1 MSGSDFWRG
10 VTKRGAQARTTP
22 EPAASPPL
30 ALVQMPSAAAGI
42 DGATKKLLD
51 ELRSAVK
58 AAGVEP
64 DDPMMPLVTAFAQSI
79 RFMAERGS
87 MSDRV
92 VTSASERIQAALV
105 EARRTADAEAE
116 RFSGAILATET
127 DIIRRIAGSIAAS
140 ADKALTRRVKV
151 FDRNTA
157 LWAAAA
163 LFGTAVACLVGGY
176 VWGSNVASADIHETE
191 AGLRAAFSNS
201 AADANNWMLLME
213 WNDLSQA
220 LKSCGN
226 ANQAI
231 LDHGRRA
238 CAMPLWIEKPQAA
251 KPEQLGQ

>member
-1 MSGSDFWRG
+1 M
-10 VTKRGAQARTTP
+10 
-22 EPAASPPL
+22 
-30 ALVQMPSAAAGI
+30 
-42 DGATKKLLD
+42 
-51 ELRSAVK
+51 
-58 AAGVEP
+58 EP

-163 LFGTAVACLVGGY
+163 LFGTAIACGVGGY
-176 VWGSNVASADIHETE
+176 VWGGNVARADIYETE
-191 AGLRAAFSNS
+191 AGLRAAFSHS
-201 AADANNWMLLME
+201 SADANNWMLLMN

-231 LDHGRRA
+231 LDHGRHA
-238 CAMPLWIEKPQAA
+238 CAGPRFGLNDRRQRNWSRNGEGQGVGKVRANYAIPSRLASALGTAGADGCSTKPCPSTSTCAS
-251 KPEQLGQ
+251 G

>member
-1 MSGSDFWRG
+1 MR
-10 VTKRGAQARTTP
+10 
-22 EPAASPPL
+22 
-30 ALVQMPSAAAGI
+30 SAAASL
-42 DGATKKLLD
+42 DGATEKLLD

-64 DDPMMPLVTAFAQSI
+64 DDPMMPLVTAFARSI
-79 RFMAERGS
+79 RFMAERGNT
-87 MSDRV
+87 SDRV
-92 VTSASERIQAALV
+92 VASAAERINAALV

-116 RFSGAILATET
+116 RFSASILATET
-127 DIIRRIAGSIAAS
+127 NIIQRIAGSIAAS

-163 LFGTAVACLVGGY
+163 LFGTAIACGVGGY
-176 VWGSNVASADIHETE
+176 FWGGNVARAAIYETE
-191 AGLRAAFSNS
+191 EGLRAAFSHS
-201 AADANNWMLLME
+201 YADANNWMLLMD

-231 LDHGRRA
+231 IDHGRHA
-238 CAMPLWIEKPQAA
+238 CAVPLWTERPQAA
-251 KPEQLGQ
+251 KLEQDR